1 MSEIT
6 SETAFD
12 DITRDPNFLLIAV
25 GGIAWII
32 GLYGVI
38 LIGPLLVTGG
48 FVLTCFATAA
58 TALQRPTKGAWS
70 GVILGTII
78 YLAGSATAWLPLIGL
93 ISPIL
98 IVVGAIMILFF
109 SIPLALQYGNK
120 PLMNEMQ
127 KAWDSR
133 DKKKSKSKPEEN
145 EEEPES

>member
-48 FVLTCFATAA
+48 FVLT
-58 TALQRPTKGAWS
+58 
-70 GVILGTII
+70 
-78 YLAGSATAWLPLIGL
+78 
-93 ISPIL
+93 
-98 IVVGAIMILFF
+98 
-109 SIPLALQYGNK
+109 
-120 PLMNEMQ
+120 
-127 KAWDSR
+127 
-133 DKKKSKSKPEEN
+133 
-145 EEEPES
+145 